1 MRGKKD
7 FMILLYFFSAWS
19 IKITP
24 NTTEKKFKKT
34 KINIWTWI
42 LCLCR
47 WYLWVLVAKE
57 KKITFK
63 HHSQLKKIHN
73 LSSGTWRHFQ
83 FSRIRQIY
91 GFGGSFSPSNHVYYG
106 HLLAD
111 TSWTA
116 LGLPMKKPKWANNSL
131 WAHAD
136 GRKKAGITW
145 FGLTNSF
152 LYDS

>member
-1 MRGKKD
+1 MLKRPSRYTSSMYTYIFQKTSTSKYKMSNTLCLKFERKKGFYD
-7 FMILLYFFSAWS
+7 FIVFFSAWS

-24 NTTEKKFKKT
+24 NTTEKKIKKT

-91 GFGGSFSPSNHVYYG
+91 GFGGSFSPSNHVY
-106 HLLAD
+106 
-111 TSWTA
+111 
-116 LGLPMKKPKWANNSL
+116 
-131 WAHAD
+131 
-136 GRKKAGITW
+136 
-145 FGLTNSF
+145 
-152 LYDS
+152 